1 MGPGNR
7 EAWYLNGQP
16 IEGVSKFRYLGLLI
30 SNSGVWSAAQ
40 SELANRA
47 TKGLFCIKNFMFNSK
62 RTNIKV
68 ALKLFDSCILPIL
81 NYRSEVWGFNQGKEI
96 ERVCDN
102 FYKFITKLPRN
113 VNNIAARGELGRP
126 RAHCKRYLRVIKY
139 WLKLISVS
147 PEPPHFV
154 KLAYQLQRSMDEM
167 GHEVWASDVRTLLCV
182 LGFAEEWETQR
193 VVQPKLFLEECK
205 RRILNI
211 EN

>member
-1 MGPGNR
+1 M
-7 EAWYLNGQP
+7 
-16 IEGVSKFRYLGLLI
+16 
-30 SNSGVWSAAQ
+30 
-40 SELANRA
+40 
-47 TKGLFCIKNFMFNSK
+47 
-62 RTNIKV
+62 
-68 ALKLFDSCILPIL
+68 
-81 NYRSEVWGFNQGKEI
+81 
-96 ERVCDN
+96 CDN

-193 VVQPKLFLEECK
+193 VVQPKFFREECK

-211 EN
+211 ENINFLKRNF